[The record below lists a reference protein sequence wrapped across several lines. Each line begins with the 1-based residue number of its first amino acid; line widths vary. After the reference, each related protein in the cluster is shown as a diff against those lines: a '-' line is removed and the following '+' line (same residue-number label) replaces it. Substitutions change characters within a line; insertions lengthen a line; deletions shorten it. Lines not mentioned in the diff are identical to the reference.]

1 MRQFVYAVQSVY
13 HYCGFFF
20 FKQKTAYEMRIS
32 DWSSDVC
39 SSDLRSGG
47 GDCGAIAVIFDLME
61 PAVADGH
68 GIDEGRKLE
77 RAELGRLALG
87 LRRGGLRDLPVV
99 RGRRLHLLRKGRAP
113 GPRERLLA
121 AFVARNF
128 GHRAVGEHAR
138 QLAADQ
144 IVGTA
149 SIGVAYLAQQ
159 PVFTLFAAARFH
171 PDKQPFALHPL
182 TVEGEVKMTLFDI
195 LRALAVDRRPGATIP
210 QHHRAAAIFAPGD
223 HALEIGIAHRMVFG
237 SHRKALVGGI
247 GARPLGHSPA
257 FEHPV
262 DLEPDII
269 MEPRRVV
276 LLNRSDKRRVGKEC
290 VSTCRSRWWPYP

>member
-1 MRQFVYAVQSVY
+1 MLFMFFVLMVRRRTSSTRTDTLFPDTTLFQS
-13 HYCGFFF
+13 
-20 FKQKTAYEMRIS
+20 
-32 DWSSDVC
+32 D
-39 SSDLRSGG
+39 
-47 GDCGAIAVIFDLME
+47 
-61 PAVADGH
+61 VADGQ

-159 PVFTLFAAARFH
+159 PVFTLFASAR
-171 PDKQPFALHPL
+171 D
-182 TVEGEVKMTLFDI
+182 
-195 LRALAVDRRPGATIP
+195 
-210 QHHRAAAIFAPGD
+210 
-223 HALEIGIAHRMVFG
+223 
-237 SHRKALVGGI
+237 
-247 GARPLGHSPA
+247 
-257 FEHPV
+257 
-262 DLEPDII
+262 
-269 MEPRRVV
+269 
-276 LLNRSDKRRVGKEC
+276 
-290 VSTCRSRWWPYP
+290 